1 MTKRF
6 LVTGA
11 TGFIGSYLT
20 RQLVSQGA
28 RVRVLARR
36 PSRLPAD
43 VAGKLDVIVGDVCDG
58 DAVRRAVRDVDVV
71 LHLAACARAWC
82 QERNEYRAV
91 NVGAVH
97 LLLEEA
103 VAADVESLVH
113 VSTILTLP
121 PFRRAE
127 IRGRA
132 LRPTPYERTKEEGD
146 ALVEQY
152 AAHGL
157 RAVIVHPTRV
167 YGPGPLND
175 ANAVTRAIG
184 LYLAGRLRVRLAD
197 DDVLANYVHAADV
210 ADGIT
215 RAAALGRSGDHYV
228 LGGENIS
235 FQGLLRLVSELAG
248 RERRMVS
255 LPPTM
260 ALAAARAAEAW
271 GYIGG
276 TAPITPAWVR
286 VFLEDRRAE
295 IAPAR
300 NILGYAP
307 RPLREGLVETIAW
320 LGTAA
325 PGRVA

>member
-1 MTKRF
+1 MTKRY

-20 RQLVSQGA
+20 RQLVSQGM

-43 VAGKLDVIVGDVCDG
+43 LAWKLDVIAGDVCDG
-58 DAVRRAVRDVDVV
+58 DVVRRAVRDVDVV

-82 QERNEYRAV
+82 HERNEYRAV
-91 NVGAVH
+91 NVNAVRH
-97 LLLEEA
+97 LLA
-103 VAADVESLVH
+103 AAAAADVESFVH

-121 PFRRAE
+121 PFRGAG
-127 IRGRA
+127 IQGRA
-132 LRPTPYERTKEEGD
+132 LRPTPYERTKRKGD

-152 AAHGL
+152 AAHGR

-175 ANAVTRAIG
+175 ANAVTKTVG

-210 ADGIT
+210 ADGIA
-215 RAAALGRSGDHYV
+215 RAAVFGRSGDHYV

-235 FQGLLRLVSELAG
+235 FHGFLRLVSELAG
-248 RERRMVS
+248 TERRTVS
-255 LPPTM
+255 LPAAM
-260 ALAAARAAEAW
+260 ALAAACAAEAW
-271 GYIGG
+271 GYLGG

-286 VFLEDRRAE
+286 VFLEDRRAD

-300 NILGYAP
+300 EVLGYAP
-307 RPLREGLVETIAW
+307 RSLREGLAETIAW

-325 PGRVA
+325 PRKVA